1 MPELRVP
8 LTISADEYEHYYRGV
23 AKVVI
28 ATSSDGRRVQFPA
41 NVLRPFL
48 TRSGIHGEFV
58 LVFDDRFKFIAI
70 HRVDG
75 SE

>member
-8 LTISADEYEHYYRGV
+8 LTIPADEYEQYYRGA

-48 TRSGIHGEFV
+48 THSGIHGEFI
-58 LVFDDRFKFIAI
+58 LVFDHNFKFVAI